1 VLFLGRPGTFLKERL
16 DLVER
21 ERIDWRPVFAQL
33 ADGARG
39 VPREP
44 PAQDRAIED
53 LAQHVEDDVRPAVR
67 ELPTVNSFVVF
78 DRIHVGEPPIRDVER
93 LRALATA

>member
-1 VLFLGRPGTFLKERL
+1 MTKERL

-39 VPREP
+39 
-44 PAQDRAIED
+44 
-53 LAQHVEDDVRPAVR
+53 L
-67 ELPTVNSFVVF
+67 
-78 DRIHVGEPPIRDVER
+78 
-93 LRALATA
+93 

>member
-1 VLFLGRPGTFLKERL
+1 MSGGRETQSTLLKERL

-53 LAQHVEDDVRPAVR
+53 LAQHVEDDVRPAAR
-67 ELPTVNSFVVF
+67 ELP
-78 DRIHVGEPPIRDVER
+78 DV
-93 LRALATA
+93 